1 MTLRING
8 LEVQLRVDA
17 PGVPDYGAAM
27 DQFLMNAAALGLLGM
42 FVGFLSGLLGI
53 GGGIVLVPSLIYLGH
68 TIYDGVI
75 PEEMLAHIALGTS
88 LAIIIPTTASSARS
102 QIKKQM
108 VEWGVIRT
116 LTPGLLIG
124 VTLGV
129 LMAAKTEGAVLQTI
143 FAFGLLLIAALIAY
157 KPQPHHIHPVLL
169 NWKFAVPATSAV
181 GFLATMMGIGG
192 AILNIP
198 YMTFGGVPLHRA
210 IATGSVLGMIVA
222 LPAAIGFMLTGMAGP
237 ELPPE
242 FLGYINMKAWILI
255 VPFSILMAPLGV
267 KASHKMD
274 VKKLRVVFAGFILI
288 VAAKMLWNV
297 FIA

>member
-1 MTLRING
+1 M
-8 LEVQLRVDA
+8 E
-17 PGVPDYGAAM
+17 
-27 DQFLMNAAALGLLGM
+27 QFLFNAAVLGLLGAL
-42 FVGFLSGLLGI
+42 VGFLSGLLGI

-68 TIYDGVI
+68 TMYDGLI
-75 PEEMLAHIALGTS
+75 PADVLAHIAIGTS

-102 QIKKQM
+102 QIKRGM
-108 VEWGVIRT
+108 VEWGVVRT
-116 LTPGLLIG
+116 LTPGLFIG

-129 LMAAKTEGAVLQTI
+129 LTAAKTEGAVLQTI

-157 KPQPHHIHPVLL
+157 KPQPHHLRPALL
-169 NWKFAVPATSAV
+169 DWKCAAPATTAV

-210 IATGSVLGMIVA
+210 IATGSVLGVIVA
-222 LPAAIGFMLTGMAGP
+222 LPAAIGFVLTGLAGP
-237 ELPPE
+237 ELPAE
-242 FLGYINMKAWILI
+242 FFGYINMKAWLLI
-255 VPFSILMAPLGV
+255 VPFSILTAPLGV

-297 FIA
+297 FS

>member
-1 MTLRING
+1 M
-8 LEVQLRVDA
+8 E
-17 PGVPDYGAAM
+17 
-27 DQFLMNAAALGLLGM
+27 QFLLNAAVLGLLGM

-53 GGGIVLVPSLIYLGH
+53 GGGIVLVPALIYLGH
-68 TIYDGVI
+68 VFYEGVI
-75 PEEMLAHIALGTS
+75 PEDTLAHIALGTS
-88 LAIIIPTTASSARS
+88 LAVIIPTSASSARS
-102 QIKKQM
+102 QIKKKM
-108 VEWGVIRT
+108 VEWGVVKT

-124 VTLGV
+124 VTIGV
-129 LMAAKTEGAVLQTI
+129 VIAAGTDGTVLQTI
-143 FAFGLLLIAALIAY
+143 FAIGLLGIAALIAY
-157 KPQPHHIHPVLL
+157 KPQPHHIMPLL
-169 NWKFAVPATSAV
+169 LDWKFATPATTVV

-210 IATGSVLGMIVA
+210 IATGSVLGAIVA
-222 LPAAIGFMLTGMAGP
+222 LPAAAGFALTGMSAHD
-237 ELPPE
+237 LPPE

-274 VKKLRVVFAGFILI
+274 VKKLRFVFAGFILI

-297 FIA
+297 FS